1 MDFSLILL
9 VFVVFTGLVSLWH
22 RLTVE
27 RPARTAAERPA
38 RTAAERPAAE
48 RAVAAERADTADTQ
62 SRASAMTHV
71 QPLPTKPLLVEYARA
86 LFPVVLVVF
95 LLRSF
100 VIEPFRIPSGSM
112 LPSLHI
118 GDFILVN
125 KFSYGIRLPIINR
138 KIIAV
143 GGPERGDVM
152 VFRYPRDP
160 KLNFVKRVV
169 GLPGDVIGYQDKQLF
184 VNGEQVS
191 RVADGEFHFRQLALR
206 GQSADRY
213 LETIDDATH
222 AIIIDR
228 DLGGRDMRVS
238 VPPGNYFVM
247 GDNRDHSNDSR
258 YWRFVPE
265 DHVVGRAFFI
275 WFSWKG
281 LSEGGVQWSR
291 IGNAIR

>member
-9 VFVVFTGLVSLWH
+9 VFVVITGLVSLLY
-22 RLTVE
+22 RLAVE
-27 RPARTAAERPA
+27 RPRAAA
-38 RTAAERPAAE
+38 
-48 RAVAAERADTADTQ
+48 AVAAEGRAAATAEP
-62 SRASAMTHV
+62 RPASQAAS
-71 QPLPTKPLLVEYARA
+71 PKPLLVEYARA

-125 KFSYGIRLPIINR
+125 KFSYGIRLPVINR
-138 KIIAV
+138 KIISV
-143 GGPERGDVM
+143 GGPGRGDVM
-152 VFRYPRDP
+152 VFRYPKNP

-169 GLPGDVIGYQDKQLF
+169 GLPGDVIGYKDKKLF

-191 RVADGEFHFRQLALR
+191 RVADGAFHFGQLKLR
-206 GQSADRY
+206 GKSADRY
-213 LETIDDATH
+213 LETIDDSAH
-222 AIIIDR
+222 AILIDR
-228 DLGGRDMRVS
+228 DRRGRDMQVT
-238 VPPGNYFVM
+238 VPAGNYFVM

-265 DHVVGRAFFI
+265 NNVVGRAFFI

-281 LSEGGVQWSR
+281 LSEGGVHWSR
-291 IGNAIR
+291 IGQIIL